1 MTYVT
6 SRNRLQDPQQNLLI
20 LKHLKVPLKE
30 QSKVSRL
37 VVNREFLPN
46 TPDMWYHLR
55 VYDHNYNYYYLSR
68 YILACTLAVVHPQ
81 KIKAKKYCYWY
92 GSS

>member
-68 YILACTLAVVHPQ
+68 YILA
-81 KIKAKKYCYWY
+81 
-92 GSS
+92 